1 MGNAITRKYD
11 IDETHCANAGLS
23 GCWKIYKG
31 KTKDE
36 IPKEISVWIC
46 SKDEVGKR
54 TPAPDR
60 STLDQLFQVMRK
72 DVMTMKDMPANNHV
86 VKPLEVFQDS
96 QSILCFVTERVVCS
110 LADVMGGFS
119 NVPGGFF
126 LGN

>member
-60 STLDQLFQVMRK
+60 STLDQLFQDEQERK
-72 DVMTMKDMPANNHV
+72 LMIQMADMQKKV
-86 VKPLEVFQDS
+86 VYEEADRLEQMSDWKA
-96 QSILCFVTERVVCS
+96 RV
-110 LADVMGGFS
+110 
-119 NVPGGFF
+119 
-126 LGN
+126 LGISKNDAI